1 MLLFIKYQ
9 VCLLLEYQQ
18 HIAELL
24 MHHYQQSV
32 IMEDVSPSAWD
43 AAAKYV
49 VRLIAGEFD
58 VVVSG
63 SEWCESQARR

>member
-1 MLLFIKYQ
+1 
-9 VCLLLEYQQ
+9 
-18 HIAELL
+18 
-24 MHHYQQSV
+24 V